1 MRFASGTTRRIKHIF
16 TANMIKQRK
25 GSWRRCEK
33 SEEEDVEVEREEE
46 KKGRKGA

>member
-25 GSWRRCEK
+25 GSWRCEK
-33 SEEEDVEVEREEE
+33 SEEEDVDVEREEE